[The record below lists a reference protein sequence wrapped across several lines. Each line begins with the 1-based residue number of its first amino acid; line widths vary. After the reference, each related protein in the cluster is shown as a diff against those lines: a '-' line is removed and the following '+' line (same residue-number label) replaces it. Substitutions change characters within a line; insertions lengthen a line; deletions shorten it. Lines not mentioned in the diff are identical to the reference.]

1 MFWNKLFGRTEKKKI
16 DHDAVT
22 AEIEPLNVVVL
33 SDLGNIRTNNE
44 DIGRFFRMTDVDVLK
59 QKGYLLV
66 VADGMGGH
74 EAGEVASRIAAETV
88 SEYYFDAEAGL
99 GIEKSLA
106 KSLTAANKRIYNMS
120 AANKMYKGMGTT
132 CTCVALV
139 GDSIYFGHVGDS
151 RAYLIQSNKTIEQIT
166 TDHTYVQELVNNGDI
181 RPEEAAHH
189 PKRNILTNA
198 MGTKPDT
205 SVDTG
210 LHPTKFGEQDRI
222 LLCSDGLYEYVKD
235 EEIVSI
241 LLNQDLHEAAS
252 IFIREA
258 KKRGGHDN
266 ITVVLAERN
275 SKANRPEQGNNTQKE
290 TRDFEIPTTREI
302 DIP

>member
-1 MFWNKLFGRTEKKKI
+1 MFWNKIFGRKEKKKI
-16 DHDAVT
+16 SETSPTAVVG
-22 AEIEPLNVVVL
+22 PLNVVVL

-44 DIGRFFRMTDVDVLK
+44 DIGMFFRVADGDIAN

-88 SEYYFDAEAGL
+88 SEYYFNGDNSIS
-99 GIEKSLA
+99 IEKSISKA
-106 KSLTAANKRIYNMS
+106 LTAANKRIYNMS
-120 AANKMYKGMGTT
+120 AANKQYKGMGTT
-132 CTCVALV
+132 CTCVAVV
-139 GDSIYFGHVGDS
+139 GESLYYGHVGDS
-151 RAYLIQSNKTIEQIT
+151 RAYLIKDNQSIEQIT
-166 TDHTYVQELVNNGDI
+166 TDHTYVQELVKNGEI
-181 RPEEAAHH
+181 TAEEAAHH

-205 SVDTG
+205 VVDAG
-210 LHPTKFGEQDRI
+210 KHPGSLANGDRI

-235 EEIVSI
+235 DEIVRI
-241 LLNQDLHEAAS
+241 LHNRDLHEAAA
-252 IFIREA
+252 IFIQEA

-275 SKANRPEQGNNTQKE
+275 QNGKNEQSQQKE

-302 DIP
+302 ELP

>member
-1 MFWNKLFGRTEKKKI
+1 MFWNKLFGKKNK
-16 DHDAVT
+16 DKSTDSHPSTTVG
-22 AEIEPLNVVVL
+22 ELKVVVL

-44 DIGRFFRMTDVDVLK
+44 DIGMFFRIADAEVAS

-88 SEYYFDAEAGL
+88 SEYYYNAEASL
-99 GIEKSLA
+99 STEKSLA
-106 KSLTAANKRIYNMS
+106 KSLAAANKRIYNMS

-132 CTCVALV
+132 CTCVAVV
-139 GDSIYFGHVGDS
+139 GDSIFFGHVGDS
-151 RAYLIQSNKTIEQIT
+151 RAYLIRANQTIEQIT
-166 TDHTYVQELVNNGDI
+166 TDHTYVQELVKNGEI
-181 RPEEAAHH
+181 SLEEAAHH

-205 SVDTG
+205 MVDTG
-210 LHPTKFGEQDRI
+210 VHRTKLGDGDRI

-235 EEIVSI
+235 DEMVSI
-241 LLNQDLHEAAS
+241 LQNRNLHEAAA
-252 IFIREA
+252 IFIQEA

-275 SKANRPEQGNNTQKE
+275 NKEEQPVEARIAQKE

-302 DIP
+302 ELP

>member
-1 MFWNKLFGRTEKKKI
+1 MFWNKLFGRKDKNKV
-16 DHDAVT
+16 DHEAST
-22 AEIEPLNVVVL
+22 AAIEPLNAVVL

-44 DIGRFFRMTDVDVLK
+44 DIGRFFRMADEDVIK

-88 SEYYFDAEAGL
+88 SEYYFNSEAGL
-99 GIEKSLA
+99 GIEKSLS

-132 CTCVALV
+132 CTCIALV

-151 RAYLIQSNKTIEQIT
+151 RAYLIKSNKTIEQIT
-166 TDHTYVQELVNNGDI
+166 TDHTYVQELVNSGEI
-181 RPEEAAHH
+181 TQEEAAHH

-205 SVDTG
+205 MVDTG
-210 LHPTKFGEQDRI
+210 MHPAKFGEHDRI
-222 LLCSDGLYEYVKD
+222 LLCSDGLYEYIKD
-235 EEIVSI
+235 EEMVSI
-241 LLNQDLHEAAS
+241 LLNHDLHEAAS
-252 IFIREA
+252 IFIGEA

-275 SKANRPEQGNNTQKE
+275 SKANSPEQGNYSQKE

-302 DIP
+302 DLP

>member
-1 MFWNKLFGRTEKKKI
+1 MFWNKIFGKKDKKKPT
-16 DHDAVT
+16 DSQPPTTVGD
-22 AEIEPLNVVVL
+22 LRVVVL
-33 SDLGNIRTNNE
+33 SDLGNIRKNNE
-44 DIGRFFRMTDVDVLK
+44 DIGMFFRIADSEVAL

-88 SEYYFDAEAGL
+88 SEYYFNSDASL
-99 GIEKSLA
+99 SIENSLA
-106 KSLTAANKRIYNMS
+106 KSLAAANKRIYNMS

-132 CTCVALV
+132 CTCVAVV
-139 GDSIYFGHVGDS
+139 GDAIYFGHVGDS
-151 RAYLIQSNKTIEQIT
+151 RAYLIRENQSIEQIT
-166 TDHTYVQELVNNGDI
+166 TDHTYVQELVKNGEI
-181 RPEEAAHH
+181 SIEEAAHH

-205 SVDTG
+205 MIDTG
-210 LHPTKFGEQDRI
+210 MHYAKLGEGDRI

-235 EEIVSI
+235 DEMVSI
-241 LLNQDLHEAAS
+241 LLNRNLHEAAA
-252 IFIREA
+252 IFIQEA

-266 ITVVLAERN
+266 ITVVLAERHN
-275 SKANRPEQGNNTQKE
+275 KEEQPGDGRTVQKE

-302 DIP
+302 ELP